1 MAHIEVPSGMPGIRG
16 LLLDYPRT
24 GAKLSGLAEVL
35 LCGPSSLT
43 RGERELIATFV
54 SASNE
59 CYFCSQS
66 HAAAARELLAA
77 QSGLVDRVLTER
89 DPGGATPRLRAL
101 LHIAGK
107 VARDG
112 RLVSVDDVNAAR
124 EADADDQAIHDT
136 VLIAAAFCMYNRYV
150 DGLATW
156 APRDPAAYQAAG
168 EALARF
174 GYVGITDAM
183 REPKQDTS
191 SVPSPIYSKST
202 S

>member
-1 MAHIEVPSGMPGIRG
+1 VAHIEVPSGMPGIRG

-24 GAKLSGLAEVL
+24 GTQLSGLAEAL

-54 SASNE
+54 SATNE
-59 CYFCSQS
+59 CHFCSQS

-77 QSGLVDRVLTER
+77 QKGLVDSALAER
-89 DPGGATPRLRAL
+89 DPAGATPRLRVL
-101 LHIAGK
+101 LRIAGK

-112 RLVSVDDVNAAR
+112 RLVFTEDVSAAR
-124 EADADDQAIHDT
+124 EAGADDQAIHDT

-156 APRDPAAYQAAG
+156 APHDPAAYRAAG

-174 GYVGITDAM
+174 GYVGTIEAM
-183 REPKQDTS
+183 RELKEDTPTES
-191 SVPSPIYSKST
+191 SPMYST
-202 S
+202 SAS